1 MTAIN
6 DPLQAGTLYTKEGGA
21 GYWHYGAISGYCD
34 PDLPKAYF
42 QEQTIILYVKDYA
55 LDRLTELL
63 YGVLPNGQRYM
74 PWGVF
79 LYNDQLIVASKDDAE
94 PVVISND

>member
-6 DPLQAGTLYTKEGGA
+6 DPLQAGTLYTKQSGA
-21 GYWHYGAISGYCD
+21 GYWHYDAISGYCARR
-34 PDLPKAYF
+34 PKASF
-42 QEQTIILYVKDYA
+42 QEQTVILYVKDYA

-63 YGVLPNGQRYM
+63 YTVSIGGQRYM

-94 PVVISND
+94 PMVISND